1 MLTVTGVSVL
11 NHASASKLAFRRR
24 ARAKVSAF
32 SSRRAVMSAL
42 QRTNR
47 GISAGRIGLLKHV
60 LTGRRCITT
69 EQQILL
75 LLKRQMEFL
84 RQCLSRTLL
93 IMDTNRTWTTLMHN
107 NEFYVCRVC
116 GAEQLDPPGGK
127 MVKYQVMTYVTVVVL
142 SLGMKI

>member
-47 GISAGRIGLLKHV
+47 SISAGRIGLLKHV

-69 EQQILL
+69 EQQILFSV
-75 LLKRQMEFL
+75 K
-84 RQCLSRTLL
+84 
-93 IMDTNRTWTTLMHN
+93 TTDGVPKTMFKPDPADHGYKSN
-107 NEFYVCRVC
+107 
-116 GAEQLDPPGGK
+116 LD
-127 MVKYQVMTYVTVVVL
+127 YLNAQ
-142 SLGMKI
+142 